1 MLGRPSEDDFVTYFL
16 QVDLTAEDNIRIDEA
31 RPVPSLETRIQ
42 RPREDNE
49 TKERRAVRWQ
59 NKLSTDETS
68 T

>member
-31 RPVPSLETRIQ
+31 RPVPSPEERIQ
-42 RPREDNE
+42 RPREGNR

-59 NKLSTDETS
+59 TSSADETS